1 MNIDELIQVTKDFY
15 HDLANYDPEKQNL
28 GDLCLAHMSRFT
40 CYNRFLLGVHN
51 ARIINEK
58 QMKNPNYVHF
68 LQNANEGNQTVYD
81 YLALP
86 SQRIGRYTMYFKE
99 LMKHTTDDHV
109 DLPGLR
115 ASLARAE
122 EIANM
127 REEVDTQLMKIFQSL
142 LRSIQYCPE
151 SLMSSQRRMVC
162 YLDVAEIDP
171 LTLKPLQPV
180 TIFLFSDRLIVV
192 KRPSYDMDGLD
203 LCGLDQRVTNDQK
216 EFCIGNSVHTE
227 RLKFIGWIHVTELDL
242 YHDPTDVLNTL
253 TLMCNHTSDSL
264 LSLPDTDQAT
274 QQSLEAYFQH
284 DQQKHCFSLSLSG
297 GNLSNKAY
305 FQNLANIKSDFIYQ
319 FGKVKNEARQN
330 DELIESVYC
339 QWNHHHFFA
348 NIYPTN
354 KYHQVANKN
363 DIALFYIEK
372 NNVNIEI
379 VLNHCFMAPNIVGFI
394 LPQQEKGTFC
404 FAIRSKCAL
413 GNTSHDEISLLTFS
427 SNDTQMARNQ
437 LFGNLLACD
446 RDLLRSAQ
454 MAASNTMMQPAP
466 TSTHSSGASSHHSRF
481 SMVKQD
487 LIRKTSKSTFKNFF
501 ALTSHGHK
509 QKQSEAKNKAHTSST
524 VSSTSSPSQNSHLG
538 KARASTSGYSEYVLN
553 LEATSRSS
561 SVYSGSLKSQRSH
574 ESRLPP
580 GSSNK
585 DEKLLSQFHS
595 SLHRFASESNQKR
608 NYSPS
613 FHPTRTA
620 SFDIEVVVLMKK
632 L

>member
-1 MNIDELIQVTKDFY
+1 
-15 HDLANYDPEKQNL
+15 
-28 GDLCLAHMSRFT
+28 
-40 CYNRFLLGVHN
+40 
-51 ARIINEK
+51 
-58 QMKNPNYVHF
+58 
-68 LQNANEGNQTVYD
+68 
-81 YLALP
+81 
-86 SQRIGRYTMYFKE
+86 
-99 LMKHTTDDHV
+99 
-109 DLPGLR
+109 
-115 ASLARAE
+115 
-122 EIANM
+122 
-127 REEVDTQLMKIFQSL
+127 
-142 LRSIQYCPE
+142 
-151 SLMSSQRRMVC
+151 
-162 YLDVAEIDP
+162 
-171 LTLKPLQPV
+171 
-180 TIFLFSDRLIVV
+180 
-192 KRPSYDMDGLD
+192 
-203 LCGLDQRVTNDQK
+203 
-216 EFCIGNSVHTE
+216 
-227 RLKFIGWIHVTELDL
+227 
-242 YHDPTDVLNTL
+242 
-253 TLMCNHTSDSL
+253 
-264 LSLPDTDQAT
+264 
-274 QQSLEAYFQH
+274 
-284 DQQKHCFSLSLSG
+284 
-297 GNLSNKAY
+297 
-305 FQNLANIKSDFIYQ
+305 
-319 FGKVKNEARQN
+319 
-330 DELIESVYC
+330 
-339 QWNHHHFFA
+339 
-348 NIYPTN
+348 
-354 KYHQVANKN
+354 N

-437 LFGNLLACD
+437 LFGNLLTCD

-620 SFDIEVVVLMKK
+620 SFDIESAATKK
-632 L
+632 TFEELGSAFHYNNLTKLDCMLTSRSRSPLSMHEPTPTMTESGSGYSTLNSRCSSTLSTFNNINHSPLTPYSASTEQPPMHHRLIENAISNRPTSDLIIPIATPTNGEGNFYSNENFSSNKTSCEASVYLELEEKNKTILFLSSLLQKKEEEIELLKADLEDSVAELGTVCDVSELENHDTNN